1 MGHTDPELRD
11 AYRVTAQAVVAEQ
24 RRDEWLAD
32 REREL
37 RALMLR
43 PLTARIRPNWA
54 YSSSGDELPIGE
66 DFAAWIAMQGD
77 RDVALALFSP
87 IDRQRLVEAY
97 CAARAR
103 DDADIAELQGTD
115 WHTEALEAAEW
126 ARGGRP

>member
-11 AYRVTAQAVVAEQ
+11 AYRVTAQAVAAEQ
-24 RRDEWLAD
+24 RRDDWIAE

-43 PLTARIRPNWA
+43 PLTARIRPMWA
-54 YSSSGDELPIGE
+54 YSSLGDELPIGD

-77 RDVALALFSP
+77 LDVSLALFSP
-87 IDRQRLVEAY
+87 FDRQRLVEAY

-103 DDADIAELQGTD
+103 DDAEVRERRVD
-115 WHTEALEAAEW
+115 WHDEAMEVIAWE
-126 ARGGRP
+126 RGGGF